1 MLMLLD
7 RSQSRSNLTTLNMLD
22 MSKTLSMSPGVFTLH
37 TQTLFFCGKSKAM
50 ESMCCFTQR
59 MARPSL
65 SSVQDDAP
73 LVRKPRQ
80 HGVAYPAYHVRWDIG
95 LPYTHTHIHL
105 LCLCFQSSMEQSLT
119 WLMFCHHNH
128 VSAFCL
134 ALSTQLELVL
144 PERSCRRQHN
154 TAAMRFCS
162 RTHR

>member
-37 TQTLFFCGKSKAM
+37 TQTLFFCGKSKEM

-95 LPYTHTHIHL
+95 LPYTHTHTYTCCACVFKAAWSSLSLGSCSVTIIMCL
-105 LCLCFQSSMEQSLT
+105 LSVWLCLHS
-119 WLMFCHHNH
+119 WN
-128 VSAFCL
+128 
-134 ALSTQLELVL
+134 
-144 PERSCRRQHN
+144 
-154 TAAMRFCS
+154 
-162 RTHR
+162 